1 MSTDTSS
8 KLIEFSG
15 NQPKF
20 TSIAD
25 NSLVMASDKTFTGLS
40 LPASTNTA
48 NQYVLR
54 INANGDWFFDSFVVT
69 SELTPTQSPS
79 QWNMYG
85 ADNTKLAADGI
96 LVSAENG
103 GSAYTIS
110 MTTNSLCALRYNTT
124 TKKITAQ
131 TIYQAPK
138 DFTDAAG
145 NRLSKNGFVMSVNN
159 GSKAEILE
167 VPGNNAYAI
176 TKNASTGKIELTSVN
191 NHTHNYYE
199 LFVSK
204 YQTSADNSVD
214 PGYIPTTS
222 KPFYIVNQ
230 TGTGKEGYTV
240 GKGTYLVNIDLDIVC
255 EDLNLLQRDGYT
267 FKFGLGTIPSE
278 TITVDNKLANRVNL
292 HFSLI
297 YTQSADSNISIVIGN
312 AGVDRVYHWDKIKL
326 TMVKILN

>member
-1 MSTDTSS
+1 MSTDTTS

-69 SELTPTQSPS
+69 SELTPTQAPN

-85 ADNTKLAADGI
+85 ADNTKLAADGL

-103 GSAYTIS
+103 ASAYTIS

-138 DFTDAAG
+138 DWTDTAG
-145 NRLSKNGFVMSVNN
+145 NRLSKNGFVMSVNT

-214 PGYIPTTS
+214 PCYIPTTS

-230 TGTGKEGYTV
+230 TGTGKNRSEN
-240 GKGTYLVNIDLDIVC
+240 KR
-255 EDLNLLQRDGYT
+255 NL
-267 FKFGLGTIPSE
+267 
-278 TITVDNKLANRVNL
+278 
-292 HFSLI
+292 
-297 YTQSADSNISIVIGN
+297 IG
-312 AGVDRVYHWDKIKL
+312 
-326 TMVKILN
+326 